1 MFELGFAMSLIPEML
16 RGLWVTM
23 IATFGGFALALLVG
37 SLLEAG
43 RRSGVS
49 ALQSVCNGY
58 ITFVRCTPLLVQLYF
73 VFYVLPAYGIRFR
86 ALTTGIICL
95 GLHIG
100 AYIAEV
106 YRSGIDAVGK
116 GQWDASRSLGLPLF
130 ATWRNV
136 IIPQALPPMLP
147 PLGNF
152 FIGLFKETPLLAA
165 ITVIDVFGTANAI
178 AGRTFRYN
186 EPYTVAALMLL
197 AISLLA
203 AYGQRRLERRFA
215 KAEG

>member
-49 ALQSVCNGY
+49 ALQSVRNGY

-86 ALTTGIICL
+86 ALTTGILCL

-106 YRSGIDAVGK
+106 YRAGIDAVPD
-116 GQWDASRSLGLPLF
+116 GQWEAAKSLGLKPVPL
-130 ATWRNV
+130 WLRV
-136 IIPQALPPMLP
+136 IL
-147 PLGNF
+147 
-152 FIGLFKETPLLAA
+152 
-165 ITVIDVFGTANAI
+165 
-178 AGRTFRYN
+178 
-186 EPYTVAALMLL
+186 
-197 AISLLA
+197 
-203 AYGQRRLERRFA
+203 
-215 KAEG
+215 